1 MDVNVQMPKSG
12 VPEHDSAQLP
22 HLSGLALI
30 PPSVTELHRPL
41 QNLHPQGV
49 EKCLCVTP
57 CARVSVHEVFVA
69 PELALSCCTLAPL

>member
-22 HLSGLALI
+22 YSSGLAPI
-30 PPSVTELHRPL
+30 PGRAARFHRPL

>member
-1 MDVNVQMPKSG
+1 MDVNAQMPKSG
-12 VPEHDSAQLP
+12 VPEHDSAQPP
-22 HLSGLALI
+22 HPSGLALI
-30 PPSVTELHRPL
+30 HPSFRRLRRPL

-49 EKCLCVTP
+49 EKCLCITP